1 MKRWACGLLALLP
14 ALAGAAPG
22 AKPGWAEAT
31 LPYGEQH
38 DVTSRQGRHY
48 RIYLSR
54 PQLPPPAGGYPVLY
68 VLDGNALFPLLA
80 MQARALE
87 MRVAVNGA
95 EPVLVVGIGY
105 PGDALYDVA
114 ARAEDYTPP
123 TADLGDS
130 GDRLSAARGGA
141 ERFLDFIEREV
152 KPLVQTRYPVDRSR
166 QTLFGHSY
174 GGLFTLYTLFNR
186 PASFQAYIA
195 ASPSLW
201 WGKGAIFD
209 DLQRFSDSRQV
220 LDARLYLAVGGAE
233 QPRGAVEPTTPRQR
247 HLAERR
253 MLDNLRQLAGR
264 LAPLRERGLASE
276 LHVLDGENHGSSA
289 IVVST
294 RALPFALGKGP
305 IEP

>member
-1 MKRWACGLLALLP
+1 MRRWACGLLALLP

-31 LPYGEQH
+31 LPYAEQR
-38 DVTSRQGRHY
+38 DITSRQGRHY
-48 RIYLSR
+48 RIFLSR

-123 TADLGDS
+123 TADLGAS

-141 ERFLDFIEREV
+141 ERFLDFIESEL
-152 KPLVQTRYPVDRSR
+152 KPLVQARYPVDRSR

-220 LDARLYLAVGGAE
+220 LDARLYLAAGGAE
-233 QPRGAVEPTTPRQR
+233 QPRGDAEPGTLRQR

-264 LAPLRERGLASE
+264 LEPLRERGLASE
-276 LHVLDGENHGSSA
+276 LHVLAGENHGSSA

-305 IEP
+305 LEP